1 MLELLYT
8 AIVVVVV
15 GIVLT
20 ILATKAGF
28 LLARVEHYLTYAAT
42 AFIIFIMLYNF

>member
-1 MLELLYT
+1 MLELAYT

-20 ILATKAGF
+20 VLATNAGF
-28 LLARVEHYLTYAAT
+28 LLARIEHDLS
-42 AFIIFIMLYNF
+42 